1 MLLLSMTFWRERKAK
16 RDVHIR
22 LPFSCSHSIFIFELQ
37 VKLIIGMLS
46 IFILEGL
53 FLLSLVVATQEKCV
67 K

>member
-1 MLLLSMTFWRERKAK
+1 MLPLSMTFWRERKAK
-16 RDVHIR
+16 RDVYIR

-37 VKLIIGMLS
+37 AKLIIGMLS